1 MTGAVDLSELKTID
15 QVIKRARTV
24 ADRGGHVWATAGAG
38 QGVTTT
44 RNTLA
49 LNRLALV
56 PRMLRDVSR
65 VDTGTAFAGVSME
78 FPVMLAPVAALGL
91 FDPGDAL
98 AAATAATEMGTSAF
112 CGMLTSSSWEEVAA
126 TSPGR
131 HFFQLYAF
139 GDRGWAGDVAD
150 RVQEAGFAALC
161 LTVDSPVI
169 GRRDRSLEDSFT
181 WSIPSGDSINLG
193 RHGLDYDFRATLTWA
208 DLAWLC
214 QRTDL
219 PVIVKGVMTPDDALE
234 AVECGVAGIYVS
246 NHGGR
251 MVDQGLSS
259 IEVLSEI
266 VEAVRGQADVAVDS
280 GFTRG
285 AEVCKA
291 LAMGAKAVGIGRL
304 QCWGL
309 AVGGAP
315 GLVRVLEILRA
326 EIETTMANIG
336 CPAIADITPAHV
348 RWSIPA
354 PPPVL

>member
-1 MTGAVDLSELKTID
+1 MTGPVDLSELKTID
-15 QVIKRARTV
+15 QIIERARKVTDPG
-24 ADRGGHVWATAGAG
+24 AHVWAAAGAG

-49 LNRLALV
+49 LNQLALV

-65 VDTGTAFAGVSME
+65 VDTRTAFAGVPME
-78 FPVMLAPVAALGL
+78 FPVVLAPVAALSL

-98 AAATAATEMGTSAF
+98 AAATAATDMGTSAF
-112 CGMLTSSSWEEVAA
+112 CGMLTSSSWEDVAA

-139 GDRGWAGDVAD
+139 GDRDWAGEVVD
-150 RVQEAGFAALC
+150 RVEEAGFAGLC

-169 GRRDRSLEDSFT
+169 GRRDRSLEDGFS
-181 WSIPSGDSINLG
+181 WSIPSGDSINLN
-193 RHGLDYDFRATLTWA
+193 RRGLDYAFRATLTWA
-208 DLAWLC
+208 DLASLC
-214 QRTDL
+214 QRSNL

-234 AVECGVAGIYVS
+234 AVECGVTGIYVS

-251 MVDQGLSS
+251 MVDQSLST
-259 IEVLSEI
+259 IEVLAEI
-266 VEAVRGQADVAVDS
+266 VEAVGGKVDVAVDS

-291 LAMGAKAVGIGRL
+291 LALGAKAVGIGRL

-336 CPAIADITPAHV
+336 CSITDEIRSEHV
-348 RWSIPA
+348 RWSFPA
-354 PPPVL
+354 LPD